1 MALLDI
7 FASAILP
14 IVLIAGVGFLLGR
27 TKDVDPDSLNTAVV
41 YVLAPALVLHSLLA
55 TELSGATLLK
65 LGAATTAYTLGMVVL
80 VELLGR
86 AVGMEDPALA
96 ALVLVSTFPNAG
108 NYGIPVSSFAF
119 GAVGRGTAVLYIA
132 VQSVLVYTVGVYIA
146 SRSGGSA
153 GLGAVKRVF
162 RIPLVYAVLLALLL
176 RWVGVVPALDSTT
189 MQTLELVGNASIPVM
204 LLILG
209 IQLADTDYGAA
220 LPAVGAAT
228 ALKLAV
234 APVVAVTI
242 ALGIGFD
249 NPTVGRTFILE
260 SSMPAAVTPLILLIE
275 FAGDAEVG
283 GVTAPE
289 FVSTVVAVTTLLS
302 VPLLTLL
309 IAVLESGAVV

>member
-14 IVLIAGVGFLLGR
+14 IVLIAAVGFLLGR
-27 TKDVDPDSLNTAVV
+27 TRDVAPDSLNTAVV

-55 TELSGATLLK
+55 TELSGVTLLK
-65 LGAATTAYTLGMVVL
+65 LGAAATAYTLGMVAL

-86 AVGMEDPALA
+86 AVGLEDPTLA
-96 ALVLVSTFPNAG
+96 ALVLVATFPNAG
-108 NYGIPVSSFAF
+108 NFGIPVSSFAF

-132 VQSVLVYTVGVYIA
+132 VQSVLMYTVGVYIA

-153 GLGAVKRVF
+153 GVGALKRVF
-162 RIPLVYAVLLALLL
+162 RIPLVYAVLLALLMQ
-176 RWVGVVPALDSTT
+176 WVGVVPALDSTA
-189 MQTLELVGNASIPVM
+189 METLELVGNASIPVM

-209 IQLADTDYGAA
+209 IQLAGTDYGAA
-220 LPAVGAAT
+220 LPSVGAAA

-234 APVVAVTI
+234 APVLAVGI
-242 ALGIGFD
+242 ALVVGFE
-249 NPTVGRTFILE
+249 NPTVARTFILE
-260 SSMPAAVTPLILLIE
+260 SSMPAAITPLILLIE
-275 FAGDAEVG
+275 FAGDVEVG

-302 VPLLTLL
+302 VPLLTIL
-309 IAVLESGAVV
+309 IAVLESGVLV